1 MKIKLFSL
9 KKTSFFTS
17 NGILAL
23 ALCIGAT
30 LASAAPWKF
39 GVISDTQWTG
49 SPDDG
54 KSPGTTPA
62 GIIQQCDQAFIAQG
76 VKFVIAVGD
85 TVDTGSQQNM
95 DIRALYAQDLYN
107 AGIGFFPFRGNHE
120 SGWTGSAAEEAR
132 IYPQIVNGGTNNLTP
147 SDVLASGW
155 GHDTYIDPAAPAG
168 VPFVIGSKFSY
179 PTNVNGTNINSYY
192 GGLSYSFDY
201 NNVRFVLI
209 DQFENQNPGGNLSS
223 APVQQPWISQQLS
236 DPARPQHAIV
246 FDHKNLLG
254 GNHKDNIMG
263 ANINSSDPG
272 DGSGVNWSSL
282 SLANQI
288 ALATKQI
295 AEDDFITS
303 LATNN
308 VHFYISGHDH
318 HHYDSIV
325 RSPLSNYS
333 VHQIISASDS
343 SKFYTPALPVSTNDM
358 PISQDL
364 YKVGYYIY
372 TVAGPRVTVD
382 YYGVDVSKDPSFV
395 VSSASESIVTN
406 TPVLTGK
413 WQKILTYGYSLNGQE
428 FVIPE
433 GAAYTT
439 VADNT
444 AKAVAN
450 GETGYLGT
458 SMQILGGINSSTAV
472 NNYGKA
478 HSKAVDTGWSPAT
491 GTASDVLTLWGTS
504 EIGTNQTDTVTISLS
519 YNPASVTPAQAVSG
533 AFCLAGKDA
542 FGHWV
547 NAVDLNAG
555 GIRKFVFGSY
565 SSSYPLG
572 TYGVDTTSHT
582 VWAVVNHSGD
592 FTATTLSEIVNFVY
606 TSDNH
611 YGIVRPLFRGNFNV
625 PSPVVNQAMIAR
637 MNTLPANMFPNDGGV
652 GAGQSVGHVDF
663 LMDTGDLANRSELQ
677 SAIAATNITYLGA
690 SVSYPGNASYT
701 APVSTVTW
709 GQWQHDFLG
718 DANTGNRA
726 GGLLTLTDSQGLGI
740 PVFLS
745 PGNHD
750 VNDAIGMTG
759 KIAANNIDATSYV
772 QIYNRMT
779 PYSGQAPIA
788 TNVFSN
794 PANYTN
800 VSLRVNYSFN
810 IGGVHVQCVNM
821 FPDKNILTWMSAD
834 MANVPASTPVFLFC
848 HIPLNMA
855 ATETKVFGSPTNTS
869 SSAGAD
875 IPLTLSGVDS
885 PTSYVDM
892 NAAKQFVADWLVA
905 HPNVRALFSGHDNF
919 NGATNWN
926 GQDANGNLITS
937 RDSAWAGVTLFRVDS
952 PMKGDISGVSSTSGS
967 LTGIGM
973 ETNLSFQVYSL
984 DIANRLLTEREYYY
998 DNTADGTG
1006 NGVWSGQSTT
1016 INLNFPSTPA
1026 ALTGPANGMVVTNGY
1041 PTLSWSAVAGATSCT
1056 VALVSPKGTNY
1067 YAVAGTSLSL
1077 PLSQN
1082 GAYSWTVTPNNSA
1095 GAGPVSAVD
1104 NFTVAYG
1111 VWKFGVIS
1119 DTQWTGSPDDGKS
1132 PGTTPAGIIQ
1142 QCDQAFIAQGVKFV
1156 IAVGDTVDTGS
1167 QTNMDIRALYAQD
1180 LYNAGIGFFPFRGNH
1195 ESGWTGSAAEEAR
1208 IYPQILNGGVNNLT
1222 PSDVLASGW
1231 GHDTYIDPAAP
1242 AGVPFVMGANF
1253 SYPTNVNGT
1262 NINSYYGGLS
1272 YSFDYNNVRFVLIDQ
1287 FENQNPGGNTS
1298 SAPLQQP
1305 WISLQ
1310 LSDPSR
1316 PQHAIVFD
1324 HKNLLGGNHKDNIMG
1339 ANINSFDPGDGSGID
1354 LAALAATNAT
1364 AYTAL
1369 ITKQQAEDAFISSL
1383 ATNNVHFY
1391 ISGHDHHHYDSIVR
1405 SPLSNYSVHQIISA
1419 SDSSKFYTPSL
1430 PVSTND
1436 TPISQDLY
1444 KVGYYIYTVDGPR
1457 VTVDYYGVNMTTNSA
1472 FVVSSAS
1479 ESIITNTPALT
1490 GKWQKILTYGYSLN
1504 GREFVIPEGATY
1516 TTVAD
1521 TTAKAVVNGE
1531 AGYLGT
1537 SMRILGGIN
1546 ASTATNNYGKPH
1558 SKAVDT
1564 GWSPANGT
1572 ASDILALWGTSEI
1585 GSNQIDT
1592 VVLSLTYNP
1601 AAVTAAQLANGSF
1614 ALVSKDTN
1622 GNWVNAVNL
1631 NTGGNPQFVFGP
1643 YVSSYSLG
1651 TYGVDTNAGTV
1662 WAVVNYN
1669 GSFAAGPITQ
1679 RTNFTSLR
1687 IATLSDIHYMD
1698 PSLLIANG
1706 SAFQTYLA
1714 GDRKLL
1720 AESSAIDKAAID
1732 AVVAQQP
1739 DILLVNGDETKD
1751 GEYVSHIA
1759 VSNLL
1764 ARVAATGTMVFVI
1777 PGNHDVS
1784 NTNAM
1789 SFNGA
1794 TETPVPNISPAQFS
1808 SIYAPF
1814 GYNQAIAKD
1823 PNSLAY
1829 VVEPVPGLWILCM
1842 DSCQYLPGQDPT
1854 EGSFTPQR
1862 LNWITNQLA
1871 LAQASGK
1878 VVIGMMHHGLME
1890 HFVGQK
1896 TLFPDYVVDNY
1907 QTIAPLFASYGMK
1920 VVFTGH
1926 FHAQDVV
1933 MNTFNGNTIYDIE
1946 TGSTVTYPCPY
1957 RLIDL
1962 QTNGQFVITSHRI
1975 TAINYNLGSA
1985 PNFQTYAYNY
1995 LTNGMVPLSA
2005 YMLQA
2010 APFYLDPATANFL
2023 APAVS
2028 EAMVDHY
2035 IGDEPGL
2042 GGASFNTQIIVYGLL
2057 AGSVQ
2062 EQQIGGAIASILTD
2076 LPPADNNLTINLAVG
2091 SVMGPANGAT
2101 FGKAPAV
2108 LSWVPVWGASKYH
2121 VTVVSGSFSE
2131 TFDTTGNS
2139 LALPLSLVNGSYT
2152 WTVTPDDGTGSS
2164 TGSFTLNLPPSL
2176 AISGP
2181 DASGYVHVS
2190 WQTTGQSGYQLQFSP
2205 DLNGTNWV
2213 TVSTNGFFRLIK

>member
-1 MKIKLFSL
+1 MKPKLKNMKTL
-9 KKTSFFTS
+9 KLRP
-17 NGILAL
+17 LAGL
-23 ALCIGAT
+23 AAWALLAGLACST
-30 LASAAPWKF
+30 ASAAPWKF

-62 GIIQQCDQAFIAQG
+62 SIIQQCDQAFIAQG

-85 TVDTGSQQNM
+85 TVDTGSQVNM

-120 SGWTGSAAEEAR
+120 SGWTGSAAEEGR
-132 IYPQIVNGGTNNLTP
+132 IYPQILNGGTNNLTP
-147 SDVLASGW
+147 SNIPLSL
-155 GHDTYIDPAAPAG
+155 GHDTYIDPVAPAG
-168 VPFVIGSKFSY
+168 SPFALGGNFSY
-179 PTNVNGTNINSYY
+179 PTNVNGTDINGTY

-223 APVQQPWISQQLS
+223 APLQQPWISQELS

-272 DGSGVNWSSL
+272 DGNFNTNGL
-282 SLANQI
+282 SASNMS
-288 ALATKQI
+288 ALMAKEQ
-295 AEDDFITS
+295 AEDAFISS

-308 VHFYISGHDH
+308 VHYYISGHDH

-325 RSPLSNYS
+325 QSPLSTNR

-343 SKFYTPALPVSTNDM
+343 SKFYVPALPVSTNDT

-364 YKVGYYIY
+364 FKVGYYIY
-372 TVAGPRVTVD
+372 TVDGPKVTVD
-382 YYGVDVSKDPSFV
+382 YYGVDISKDPSFV

-406 TPVLTGK
+406 TPTLTGR
-413 WQKILTYGYSLNGQE
+413 WQTILTYGYSLNGQE

-433 GAAYTT
+433 GATYTT
-439 VADNT
+439 VADTT

-450 GETGYLGT
+450 GEAGYLGT
-458 SMQILGGINSSTAV
+458 AMQILGGINTSITT
-472 NNYGKA
+472 NNYGKP
-478 HSKAVDTGWSPAT
+478 HSKAVDTGWSPAN
-491 GTASDVLTLWGTS
+491 GTASDILTLWGTS
-504 EIGTNQTDTVTISLS
+504 DVGSQSDTVALSLT
-519 YNPASVTPAQAVSG
+519 YNPASVSPSQISSG
-533 AFCLAGKDA
+533 AFCLASKDS

-547 NAVDLNAG
+547 NAVDANVG
-555 GIRKFVFGSY
+555 GQRQFVLGAYNSSY
-565 SSSYPLG
+565 SLG

-592 FTATTLSEIVNFVY
+592 FGATPLSDIVNFVY

-611 YGIVRPLFRGNFNV
+611 YGIVRPIFRGNFNV
-625 PSPVVNQAMIAR
+625 PSPVVNEAMIAR
-637 MNTLPANMFPNDGGV
+637 MNTLPAQSFPNDGGV

-663 LMDTGDLANRSELQ
+663 LMDTGDLANRSESQ

-690 SVSYPGNASYT
+690 GVSYPGNSAYT
-701 APVSTVTW
+701 APVSAVTW

-759 KIAANNIDATSYV
+759 KISPANVDATSFV
-772 QIYNRMT
+772 KIYNRMT
-779 PYSGQAPIA
+779 PYSSQAPIT
-788 TNVFSN
+788 TNVFAN

-800 VSLRVNYSFN
+800 VNLRVNYSFN
-810 IGGVHVQCVNM
+810 AGGVHVQCVNM
-821 FPDKNILTWMSAD
+821 FPDKNILNWMSAD
-834 MANVPASTPVFLFC
+834 LANVPASTPVFLFC
-848 HIPLNMA
+848 HVPLNMA

-892 NAAKQFVADWLVA
+892 NAAKQYVADWLVA

-926 GQDANGNLITS
+926 GQDPNNNIIAA
-937 RDSAWAGVTLFRVDS
+937 RDAAWAGVTLFRVDS

-1006 NGVWSGQSTT
+1006 NGAWSGQSTT
-1016 INLNFPSTPA
+1016 IDLNFPSTPA
-1026 ALTGPANGMVVTNGY
+1026 ALTGPANGTVVTNGY
-1041 PTLSWSAVAGATSCT
+1041 PTLSWSASAGATSYT
-1056 VALVSPKGTNY
+1056 VALVGPKGTNY

-1077 PLSQN
+1077 QLSQN
-1082 GAYSWTVTPNNSA
+1082 GAYSWTVTPDNGA
-1095 GAGPVSAVD
+1095 GAGPVSATG
-1104 NFTVAYG
+1104 NFNVNYG

-1156 IAVGDTVDTGS
+1156 IAVGDTVETGS
-1167 QTNMDIRALYAQD
+1167 QTDMDIRALYAQD
-1180 LYNAGIGFFPFRGNH
+1180 LYNAGIGFYPFRGNH
-1195 ESGWTGSAAEEAR
+1195 ESGWTGSAAEEAL
-1208 IYPQILNGGVNNLT
+1208 IYPQIVNGGTNNLT
-1222 PSDVLASGW
+1222 PSTIPLSL
-1231 GHDTYIDPAAP
+1231 GHDTYIDPVAP
-1242 AGVPFVMGANF
+1242 AGLPFVIGGNF

-1262 NINSYYGGLS
+1262 NINSYYSGLS

-1287 FENQNPGGNTS
+1287 FENQNPGGNLS
-1298 SAPLQQP
+1298 SAPVQQP
-1305 WISLQ
+1305 WISQ
-1310 LSDPSR
+1310 ELSDPAR

-1339 ANINSFDPGDGSGID
+1339 ANINSSDPGDGNFNTNGLSTSNMS
-1354 LAALAATNAT
+1354 ALMA
-1364 AYTAL
+1364 
-1369 ITKQQAEDAFISSL
+1369 KEQAEDAFISSL
-1383 ATNNVHFY
+1383 ATNKVHYY

-1419 SDSSKFYTPSL
+1419 SDSSKFYMPAL

-1444 KVGYYIYTVDGPR
+1444 KLGYYIYTVDGPK
-1457 VTVDYYGVNMTTNSA
+1457 VTVDYYGVDVTKDPS
-1472 FVVSSAS
+1472 FVVSSPS
-1479 ESIITNTPALT
+1479 ESIVTNTPTLT
-1490 GKWQKILTYGYSLN
+1490 GNWQKILTYGYSLN
-1504 GREFVIPEGATY
+1504 GQEFVIPEGAAY

-1521 TTAKAVVNGE
+1521 TTTKAVANGE
-1531 AGYLGT
+1531 TGYLGT
-1537 SMRILGGIN
+1537 AMQILGGIN
-1546 ASTATNNYGKPH
+1546 TSTTTNNYGKPH

-1572 ASDILALWGTSEI
+1572 ASDILTLWGTSDI
-1585 GSNQIDT
+1585 GTNQTDT
-1592 VVLSLTYNP
+1592 IALSLSYNP
-1601 AAVTAAQLANGSF
+1601 AAVTPAQLADGLF
-1614 ALVSKDTN
+1614 ALVSKDIN
-1622 GNWVNAVNL
+1622 GNWVNAANL

-1651 TYGVDTNAGTV
+1651 TYGVDTNSGTV
-1662 WAVVNYN
+1662 WAVVNYQGN
-1669 GSFAAGPITQ
+1669 FAAGPVMN
-1679 RTNFTSLR
+1679 RANLNSLR

-1732 AVVAQQP
+1732 AVIAQQP

-1764 ARVAATGTMVFVI
+1764 ARVAASGTLVYVI
-1777 PGNHDVS
+1777 PGNHDVN
-1784 NTNAM
+1784 NTNANYY
-1789 SFNGA
+1789 NGA
-1794 TETPVPNISPAQFS
+1794 NTTPAANVTPAQFS

-1823 PNSLAY
+1823 PSSLAY

-1842 DSCQYLPGQDPT
+1842 DSCQYSLGQDPT

-1896 TLFPDYVVDNY
+1896 TLFPEYVVDNY

-1926 FHAQDVV
+1926 FHAQDIVQGA
-1933 MNTFNGNTIYDIE
+1933 FNGNTIYDIE

-1962 QTNGQFVITSHRI
+1962 MPNGQFAITSHRI
-1975 TAINYNLGSA
+1975 TAINYNLGVA
-1985 PNFQTYAYNY
+1985 PDFQTYAYNY

-2005 YMLQA
+2005 YMLQLP
-2010 APFYLDPATANFL
+2010 PFSLDSGTANYL

-2028 EAMVDHY
+2028 EALVDHY

-2042 GGASFNTQIIVYGLL
+2042 AGATPATRAIVTGLL
-2057 AGSVQ
+2057 AGNA
-2062 EQQIGGAIASILTD
+2062 QQQQLGGAIYSILTD
-2076 LPPADNNLTINLAVG
+2076 TAPADNNLMLTLTAGQIT
-2091 SVMGPANGAT
+2091 GPATNTIIMSGSPTLTWA
-2101 FGKAPAV
+2101 
-2108 LSWVPVWGASKYH
+2108 PVWGASLYH
-2121 VTVVSGSFSE
+2121 VTVTGPGYSHSFDVAG
-2131 TFDTTGNS
+2131 TS
-2139 LALPLSLVNGSYT
+2139 LALTGLSNGAYN
-2152 WTVTPDDGTGSS
+2152 WTVAPNTGTVSGTGFFAVDYPPALGIEPS
-2164 TGSFTLNLPPSL
+2164 TNGM
-2176 AISGP
+2176 
-2181 DASGYVHVS
+2181 VHVYWPVS
-2190 WQTTGQSGYQLQFSP
+2190 SYSTYQLQFSP
-2205 DLNGTNWV
+2205 DMSGSNWV
-2213 TVSTNGFFRLIK
+2213 NVSSNGFFRLVK